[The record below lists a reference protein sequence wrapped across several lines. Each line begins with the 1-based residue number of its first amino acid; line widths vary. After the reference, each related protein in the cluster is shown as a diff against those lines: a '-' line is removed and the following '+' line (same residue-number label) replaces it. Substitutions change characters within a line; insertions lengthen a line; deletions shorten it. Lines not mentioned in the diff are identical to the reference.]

1 MADRERDTSS
11 GRFTDKY
18 PRADILAVI
27 SDRGGTAATSE
38 IAEKLDAD
46 RNTIYKKLRI
56 MENDG
61 QVESRKAGG
70 IRVWSSTTET
80 PD

>member
-1 MADRERDTSS
+1 M
-11 GRFTDKY
+11 
-18 PRADILAVI
+18 I

-70 IRVWSSTTET
+70 IRVWSSATET
-80 PD
+80 PDE